1 MSAHMSKTAA
11 LKAAQAACG
20 RIHRRSRTDY
30 VCFVPYYDQRPDG
43 PSAELQADS
52 YAKAAVMRAR
62 RVADIALALM
72 GVTQA
77 AGWWEVERAQF
88 WFGETSAKG
97 IVDRVLEELS
107 ADARNSGTKP

>member
-43 PSAELQADS
+43 PSTELQADS

-77 AGWWEVERAQF
+77 AGRWEVERAQF